1 MLLRF
6 GVFNFR
12 SIHAYQSISLVASA
26 LKDSPEQ
33 LIESGTGRERVLPLL
48 GLYGGN
54 AAGKSNLLKA
64 IYMFRSLILHSQT
77 KGEPGGGVPREP
89 FLLDPE
95 SEKPSSRSQYDC
107 DFVLKGV
114 RYHFGVATDSERVLE
129 EWLYAYP
136 EGHRQV
142 WYHRNVSE
150 SPVFHFGK
158 FLKGRNRAIES
169 LTRTNSLFLSA
180 AAQNNHEQL
189 GAIYEFF
196 RDQLKFP
203 GVSEAGKAL
212 LRGNP
217 IEDVSIR
224 AQVLEFLRQA
234 DTGISGIRIHE
245 EELPEPLSEFAIEF
259 RSLMKTHVPDLPE
272 SVLQSVEHPRK
283 LQLAHQAADGRE
295 VLLELETES
304 LGTRALLGM
313 LGPVFTALR
322 DGTTLFI
329 DELTTSVHTL
339 LAKALLQLFVSPKTN
354 HRGAQLIF
362 TTHDTNLLSAGVLRR
377 DSIWFAEKDQVGAT
391 TLFPL
396 TDIETRNKDNLERG
410 YLEGRFGA
418 IPFVGNMA
426 ALLGEGGCP

>member
-6 GVFNFR
+6 GVSNFR
-12 SIHAYQSISLVASA
+12 SIHVYQSISLVASA

-64 IYMFRSLILHSQT
+64 MYMFRSLILHSQT
-77 KGEPGGGVPREP
+77 RGEPGGGVPREP

-95 SEKPSSRSQYDC
+95 SEKPGSRSQYDC

-158 FLKGRNRAIES
+158 FLGGRNRAIES

-180 AAQNNHEQL
+180 AAQNNHERL
-189 GAIYEFF
+189 GAIYAFF
-196 RDQLKFP
+196 REQVRFP
-203 GVSEAGKAL
+203 DISDAGGVL
-212 LRGNP
+212 LHGNLLEDGSIRGN
-217 IEDVSIR
+217 
-224 AQVLEFLRQA
+224 VLEFLRQA

-245 EELPEPLSEFAIEF
+245 QERPEPVGKFAAELL
-259 RSLMKTHVPDLPE
+259 SLMKKHNLEVSEDPLSRNQKRRE
-272 SVLQSVEHPRK
+272 

-295 VLLELETES
+295 VPIKMEMES
-304 LGTRALLGM
+304 RGTRALLGM
-313 LGPVFTALR
+313 LGPVFIALR
-322 DGTTLFI
+322 DGSTLFI

-339 LAKALLQLFVSPKTN
+339 LAKALLQLFASKQSNP
-354 HRGAQLIF
+354 RGAQLIF

-426 ALLGEGGCP
+426 ALLSNRGLS